1 MTTFYI
7 SPLIRLTLILLYIAL
22 TLPLPF
28 LAQLSSTT
36 IPPQL
41 LWIGLI
47 FGLIIVDSALKEKV
61 ILDQESIAVIYPRW
75 FPSFLRKDWQLS
87 WQEIKDLKMRTT
99 GQGGL
104 VYYFITHS
112 ADRAYLLPMRIA
124 GFTKMVQLIQENTN
138 INTQDILPLAQ
149 PWMYFILLIFTL
161 ILLLIDIW
169 TIFSVINH

>member
-1 MTTFYI
+1 
-7 SPLIRLTLILLYIAL
+7 
-22 TLPLPF
+22 LPF

-61 ILDQESIAVIYPRW
+61 ILDREKIAVIYPRW

-138 INTQDILPLAQ
+138 INTQDIRPLAQ